1 MRNSVRRL
9 AAAAALLVISGTAAA
24 QAQDLE
30 WLARDVEWQ
39 VAVERGDAVT
49 IRNVNGT
56 ITARATNA
64 SQVRVRVR
72 KEADDDDPDAVR
84 IEVVEDARGVL
95 ICAVYPSRRGRDPNR
110 CGRGDDYRMSVRNN
124 DVKVH
129 FTIEVPAGVG
139 LEART
144 INGDIEAAGMSA
156 GVEARTVNGDIA
168 VDGSGAVST
177 ETVNGDI
184 AGAADQW
191 THRGPPLQ
199 DYERRHSARP
209 AGRDRC
215 GCRHLDGQRRH
226 RYGVPA
232 HDPRSLGTEIGLR
245 RDRRRRPRHRTP
257 HRQRQH
263 RPRPRRLTPGPFS
276 PA

>member
-110 CGRGDDYRMSVRNN
+110 CARGDDYRMSVRNN

-184 AGAADQW
+184 AARL
-191 THRGPPLQ
+191 TSGPTEDLRFRTTNGGIRLVLP
-199 DYERRHSARP
+199 D
-209 AGRDRC
+209 
-215 GCRHLDGQRRH
+215 
-226 RYGVPA
+226 
-232 HDPRSLGTEIGLR
+232 GTEADVDISTVNGAIDTEFPLTIRGRWGPKSASGEIGGGGPDIELR
-245 RDRRRRPRHRTP
+245 TVNGSIALVR
-257 HRQRQH
+257 
-263 RPRPRRLTPGPFS
+263 GG
-276 PA
+276 